1 MHNYFFLLLH
11 QILLVISN
19 TVAFVVFIEPG
30 FSSVFCCNVRKRLE
44 ENIGTSADQATY
56 IQKDAV
62 SIRECI
68 IQYSPKQK
76 EFNILTATFDINTH

>member
-1 MHNYFFLLLH
+1 M
-11 QILLVISN
+11 LLVISN
-19 TVAFVVFIEPG
+19 TVAFVVFIG
-30 FSSVFCCNVRKRLE
+30 SAFSSVFRCNVRKRLE
-44 ENIGTSADQATY
+44 ENIRTSADQATY

-76 EFNILTATFDINTH
+76 EFNILTDTFDINTH

>member
-1 MHNYFFLLLH
+1 MY
-11 QILLVISN
+11 
-19 TVAFVVFIEPG
+19 E
-30 FSSVFCCNVRKRLE
+30 KRLE